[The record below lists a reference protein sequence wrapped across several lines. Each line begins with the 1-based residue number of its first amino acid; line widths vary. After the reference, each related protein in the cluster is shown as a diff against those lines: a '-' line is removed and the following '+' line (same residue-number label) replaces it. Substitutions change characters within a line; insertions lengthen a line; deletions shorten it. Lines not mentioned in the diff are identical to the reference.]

1 MLKVRE
7 SCSVALADLRAG
19 FYRQLLVMLEY
30 ERVLSSF
37 FKDRPVWTYPGIRL
51 DACATNGFL
60 ISCWRGQT
68 LLLSFTSLA
77 KVFVQRCSRE
87 PCDLLYMSREGGY
100 VGGHGDFS
108 SSAVGSGCHS

>member
-37 FKDRPVWTYPGIRL
+37 FKDRPVWTY
-51 DACATNGFL
+51 
-60 ISCWRGQT
+60 
-68 LLLSFTSLA
+68 LS
-77 KVFVQRCSRE
+77 
-87 PCDLLYMSREGGY
+87 
-100 VGGHGDFS
+100 GHRIT
-108 SSAVGSGCHS
+108 GSGE